1 MIAHRPASAASAA
14 SAWWPWGGGL
24 PDDLAPHLPSADMRS
39 NPTSS
44 LSPPP
49 RGERAKWRPLH
60 PYRLTGTFSLAGR
73 SCVSS
78 RNARFLYGI
87 GGRLAKGQGGLAEPP
102 GGKRP
107 RAASGVT
114 PDPVFASRAPCLNSR
129 RGVGSVRGARRFDS
143 PAAAFVVVNG
153 LFEIRVLL
161 ARKEAELVENGEM
174 LLGLG
179 QVTQYEI
186 RL

>member
-1 MIAHRPASAASAA
+1 
-14 SAWWPWGGGL
+14 
-24 PDDLAPHLPSADMRS
+24 
-39 NPTSS
+39 
-44 LSPPP
+44 
-49 RGERAKWRPLH
+49 
-60 PYRLTGTFSLAGR
+60 
-73 SCVSS
+73 CVSS

-87 GGRLAKGQGGLAEPP
+87 GGRWTKGQGELAEPH
-102 GGKRP
+102 GRKRP

-153 LFEIRVLL
+153 VFEIRVLL

-186 RL
+186 RLADVLVGATMLGVDGQRLLVDRDGLGGVPVLARAVGKPVV